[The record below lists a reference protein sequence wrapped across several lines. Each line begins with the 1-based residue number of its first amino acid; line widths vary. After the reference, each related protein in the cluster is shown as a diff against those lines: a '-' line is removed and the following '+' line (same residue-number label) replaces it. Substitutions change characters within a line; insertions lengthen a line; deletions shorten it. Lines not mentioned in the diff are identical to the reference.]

1 MNSLWKSPFWNFQV
15 TDFCNILRHI
25 VKSKVIQ
32 TFTKLLKS
40 GSVNKNDLINSVYM
54 WLNSS
59 ILFSHVFLKSRR
71 DCRLKSLFI
80 CIVFLCSFFYSLFKH
95 RSIYIEIKL
104 CHEIEVFTPEH
115 LNANNIL
122 HEAFLNPQYTV
133 FTISKLKQINNKS
146 FYCLLIIL
154 SGDISLNLGPVSKH
168 QILNTTEWNIFK
180 TKDLHLMDLNI
191 NSLLPKI
198 DELRHMARLSN
209 AAVIGICE
217 SKLDKSIT
225 NSEILIDNYDLLR
238 CDRNRNGGGVAC
250 YIRNNL
256 SHTQNNLFPNDIE
269 NVFFKVHLPKA
280 KPITVGIVYR
290 PPNQT
295 NFIKTLNEN
304 FAKLDTTNKET
315 YILGDFNIN
324 LYHNGKYIIC
334 KNNTLISRS
343 VTNDARNS
351 SVLHNIWLKTNNKI
365 SDKYN
370 VQKYIF
376 N

>member
-1 MNSLWKSPFWNFQV
+1 M
-15 TDFCNILRHI
+15 H
-25 VKSKVIQ
+25 
-32 TFTKLLKS
+32 
-40 GSVNKNDLINSVYM
+40 
-54 WLNSS
+54 
-59 ILFSHVFLKSRR
+59 
-71 DCRLKSLFI
+71 
-80 CIVFLCSFFYSLFKH
+80 
-95 RSIYIEIKL
+95 
-104 CHEIEVFTPEH
+104 
-115 LNANNIL
+115 
-122 HEAFLNPQYTV
+122 
-133 FTISKLKQINNKS
+133 
-146 FYCLLIIL
+146 
-154 SGDISLNLGPVSKH
+154 
-168 QILNTTEWNIFK
+168 
-180 TKDLHLMDLNI
+180 LNI

-198 DELRHMARLSN
+198 DELKHMARLSN

-250 YIRNNL
+250 YIRNDL
-256 SHTQNNLFPNDIE
+256 SYTQKNLFPNDIE
-269 NVFFKVHLPKA
+269 NVFFEIHLPKT